1 MVVRRSF
8 FAGWVGHVKL
18 RSDHL
23 RDLISAWGKDEA
35 ERMPRFGDDLRADGT
50 NPQRQ
55 ASAVMVILL
64 DTGSD
69 ISLVLTQRAPHLP
82 KHPGQISFPGGR
94 AEPEDADLLDTARR
108 ETREEVGL
116 EIARGDVLA
125 ALPRYATRTGY
136 DVAPF
141 VALVQPPAQ
150 WTPQESEVAEIF
162 DVPLAQFLSADNWK
176 RDGARFG
183 GSALRHWWAMDLE
196 GRYLWGATA
205 AMLHGFAERLC
216 ADLKRPF

>member
-1 MVVRRSF
+1 MSLEPEQ
-8 FAGWVGHVKL
+8 L
-18 RSDHL
+18 RT
-23 RDLISAWGKDEA
+23 LISAWGLDEA
-35 ERMPRFGDDLRADGT
+35 DRQPRFGDDLRADGS

-64 DTGSD
+64 DTGAG
-69 ISLVLTQRAPHLP
+69 ISLVLTQRAAHLP

-94 AEPEDADLLDTARR
+94 AEPDDADLLDTARR

-116 EIARGDVLA
+116 DIARNDVLA

-141 VALVQPPAQ
+141 VALVRPPAQ

-162 DVPLAQFLSADNWK
+162 DVPLTRFLQADNWK

-216 ADLKRPF
+216 ADLSRPF

>member
-1 MVVRRSF
+1 MNADAAR
-8 FAGWVGHVKL
+8 L
-18 RSDHL
+18 RAMI
-23 RDLISAWGKDEA
+23 RAWGHKEA
-35 ERMPRFGDDLRADGT
+35 SIEPRFGDDLRADGS
-50 NPQRQ
+50 NPTRR
-55 ASAVMVILL
+55 ASAVMLILL
-64 DTGSD
+64 DTSEGL
-69 ISLVLTQRAPHLP
+69 SLVLTQRAAHLL

-94 AEPEDADLLDTARR
+94 AEPEDHDLIETARR

-116 EIARGDVLA
+116 NVAREDVLA

-141 VALVQPPAQ
+141 VSLVQPPAL

-162 DVPLAQFLSADNWK
+162 DVPLERFLVAENWH

-183 GSALRHWWAMDLE
+183 GGPLRHWWAMDID

-205 AMLHGFAERLC
+205 AMLHGFIERLC
-216 ADLKRPF
+216 ADLDRPF

>member
-1 MVVRRSF
+1 MTLNPV
-8 FAGWVGHVKL
+8 
-18 RSDHL
+18 HL
-23 RDLISAWGKDEA
+23 RTLISAWGHGEA
-35 ERMPRFGDDLRADGT
+35 ERAPRFGDDLRADGS
-50 NPQRQ
+50 NPTRQ

-64 DTGSD
+64 DTGAGV
-69 ISLVLTQRAPHLP
+69 SLVLTQRAAHLP

-94 AEPEDADLLDTARR
+94 AEPEDRDLQDTARR

-116 EIARGDVLA
+116 DIARADVLA

-141 VALVQPPAQ
+141 VALVQPPAL

-162 DVPLAQFLSADNWK
+162 EVPLDRFLVAENWR

-183 GSALRHWWAMDLE
+183 GSALRHWWAMDID

-216 ADLKRPF
+216 ADLNRPFQNP

>member
-1 MVVRRSF
+1 MN
-8 FAGWVGHVKL
+8 L
-18 RSDHL
+18 NPEHL
-23 RDLISAWGKDEA
+23 RTVIAAWGQDEA
-35 ERMPRFGDDLRADGT
+35 KRTPRFGDDLRADGT

-55 ASAVMVILL
+55 PSAVMVILL

-69 ISLVLTQRAPHLP
+69 ISLVLTQRAAHLP

-94 AEPEDADLLDTARR
+94 AEPEDVDLLDTARR

-116 EIARGDVLA
+116 EIARSDVLA

-141 VALVQPPAQ
+141 VALVRPPSQ

-162 DVPLAQFLSADNWK
+162 DVPLTQFLSAANWK

-183 GSALRHWWAMDLE
+183 GSPLRHWWAMDLE

-216 ADLKRPF
+216 ADLNRPF